1 MASKSSSRGDV
12 LVAAPAEGARREAS
26 VARRTRE
33 RMTLGQQIRREWIM
47 LLLVLPGLL
56 FYLIFYYIPL
66 LGNVI
71 AFQDYQPFLGFRES
85 PFVGLANFTAM
96 FQNSEFFDSLR
107 NTLEI
112 TLLQLI
118 LYFPA
123 PIALALLLNS
133 LVSDHLKRLIQ
144 SIVYLPHFISWVIVV
159 ILWQQILGGA
169 GLIDHAL
176 LVAGV
181 KNPIDIMSDPS
192 LFKVLVTAQVIWKD
206 TGWGM
211 IIFLAALTT
220 IDVALYEAA
229 AVDGA
234 SAFRRLWHVTL
245 PGIRSIIILL
255 LILRL
260 GTTLS
265 VGFEQIV
272 LQQNAVG
279 ARAGEVLDTFV
290 YFHGI
295 IDGDWGMGAAV
306 GLVKGLV
313 GFALVVGA
321 NWLAHQAGEQGVM

>member
-1 MASKSSSRGDV
+1 MASERSSSRR
-12 LVAAPAEGARREAS
+12 LVVPAAVPRRRAS
-26 VARRTRE
+26 
-33 RMTLGQQIRREWIM
+33 LGLAQQVRREWIM
-47 LLLVLPGLL
+47 LLLVLPGLV
-56 FYLIFYYIPL
+56 FYLLFYYIPL
-66 LGNVI
+66 LGNII
-71 AFQDYQPFLGFRES
+71 AFQDYQPFLGFRQS
-85 PFVGLANFTAM
+85 PFVGLGNFVAM
-96 FQNSEFFDSLR
+96 VQNDEFFYSLR

-118 LYFPA
+118 FYFPA

-133 LVSDHLKRLIQ
+133 LVSTRLKRLIQ
-144 SIVYLPHFISWVIVV
+144 SIVYLPHFVSWVIVV
-159 ILWQQILGGA
+159 ILWQEIFGGA

-181 KNPIDIMSDPS
+181 TNPLDIMTDPS
-192 LFKVLVTAQVIWKD
+192 LFKPLVTAQVIWKD
-206 TGWGM
+206 TGWGT

-234 SAFRRLWHVTL
+234 SSLRRLWHITL
-245 PGIRSIIILL
+245 PGIRPIIVLL

-265 VGFEQIV
+265 VGFEQII
-272 LQQNAVG
+272 LQQDAVG
-279 ARAGEVLDTFV
+279 PRAGQVLDTFV
-290 YFHGI
+290 YYHGI
-295 IDGDWGMGAAV
+295 IDGDWGMSAAV

-321 NWLAHQAGEQGVM
+321 NWLAHRAGEQGVM